1 MSDDRRPTEG
11 ADDDPQPAERTAP
24 ATGVVEPAS
33 GSVDKP
39 PLDAPEPER
48 TEPAGAAWLPDVVTT
63 LLAIALAMVVGAVLV
78 ALSDED
84 AVQSLSYVFS
94 YPADFF
100 SFAGEAIW
108 ESYSSLVAGSVGSTG
123 AIGTTLV
130 RAAPLICAGLG
141 VTLAFRAGL
150 FNIGAQG
157 QLVVGALTAGYVGF
171 TWDLPP
177 GVHLVAA
184 ILAGMLGGAIWG
196 GIAGLLKARTGAH
209 EVITTIM
216 LNYLATSFLL
226 NYLLSKDAFQRS
238 GSDNAQS
245 PPPADSAMYLQIGNI
260 HLGVFVAVAAAIV
273 VWWLIERSTFG
284 FELRAVGANPAAAR
298 TAGMSVER
306 VYTLAMLGAGL
317 LAGLAATMNLLG
329 KGDSLSSG
337 VAGSIGFDAITVALL
352 GRATPLGTVF
362 AGLLFG
368 ALSVGGTAM
377 QASAGTPKELGDV
390 LQALIVLFVAA
401 PALVRGI
408 VRMRAAGGGSTVMA
422 KGWGS

>member
-1 MSDDRRPTEG
+1 M
-11 ADDDPQPAERTAP
+11 
-24 ATGVVEPAS
+24 
-33 GSVDKP
+33 
-39 PLDAPEPER
+39 
-48 TEPAGAAWLPDVVTT
+48 
-63 LLAIALAMVVGAVLV
+63 
-78 ALSDED
+78 
-84 AVQSLSYVFS
+84 FS

-108 ESYSSLVAGSVGSTG
+108 ASYSSLVTGSVGSLG

-157 QLVVGALTAGYVGF
+157 QLVVGSLTAGYVGF

-184 ILAGMLGGAIWG
+184 ILAGMIGGAIWG
-196 GIAGLLKARTGAH
+196 GIAGVLKARTGAH

-226 NYLLSKDAFQRS
+226 NYLLSKDAFQRA
-238 GSDNAQS
+238 GSDNSQS
-245 PPPADSAMYLQIGNI
+245 PPPADSAMYPGLGNI

-284 FELRAVGANPAAAR
+284 FELRAVGANPDAAR
-298 TAGMSVER
+298 TAGMSVAR
-306 VYTLAMLGAGL
+306 VYTLAMLGAGM

-352 GRATPLGTVF
+352 GRASPLGTVF

-408 VRMRAAGGGSTVMA
+408 FRMRTAGGGKTVMA